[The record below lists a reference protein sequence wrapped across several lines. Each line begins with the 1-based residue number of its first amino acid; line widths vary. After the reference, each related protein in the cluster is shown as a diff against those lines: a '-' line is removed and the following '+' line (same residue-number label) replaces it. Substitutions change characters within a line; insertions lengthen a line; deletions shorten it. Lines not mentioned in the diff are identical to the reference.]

1 MPEFIVL
8 YNGKKTYPKESFLNL
23 SDSFIDKKNLPANTA
38 ELVVK
43 VLNIRYKENQE
54 LLRKSKALHD
64 YSFFIDL
71 AQEYLEKGSQLKD
84 AIHKAALECE
94 KRGVMQP
101 FLKEHI
107 SEVENMLNVEWNWED
122 ALEVGMEEAREE
134 GLKEG
139 LQEGQKKG
147 REEERQKVI
156 QSLSEFFPAEQI
168 AKMLKIPVE
177 EVSFSLES

>member
-1 MPEFIVL
+1 MV
-8 YNGKKTYPKESFLNL
+8 
-23 SDSFIDKKNLPANTA
+23 
-38 ELVVK
+38 
-43 VLNIRYKENQE
+43 
-54 LLRKSKALHD
+54 
-64 YSFFIDL
+64 
-71 AQEYLEKGSQLKD
+71 
-84 AIHKAALECE
+84 
-94 KRGVMQP
+94 
-101 FLKEHI
+101 
-107 SEVENMLNVEWNWED
+107 NVEWNWED